1 MPTIRMKLFS
11 LLMGNST
18 PGTEDNQ
25 TSVTGQAEMSDT
37 AAGRLS
43 APDIEDGA
51 VSAEPSVPPPSPHYS
66 INLDKLRR
74 IFQAL
79 SSLNQNK
86 ATEADVGE
94 EPLQMR
100 RKYLGIFE
108 RFEMRFGNRSGTN
121 KRTRDVSK
129 PKMRPKEKIMAFINS
144 HRHNNNNS
152 PATVEGEEGLS
163 KTQKSN
169 NWARSN
175 LHRITNSMR
184 RVKSDSF
191 IARQISKRSRRKD
204 RQLEGGE
211 ELSLPSDR
219 TKKRSTKSQSKALI
233 DSASQT
239 AHMDLINHLQAN
251 SSQHCLDEIDFWNY
265 EYPFEN
271 LVFEGGGAKVH
282 TYIGA
287 IKVRHNSVMYPI
299 TVYSQPSYV
308 LYVLLEGKKFKY
320 TYHHF
325 SLSQSCCN
333 KISCKI
339 ITPMCSA
346 PKDIIHS
353 KHDQ

>member
-1 MPTIRMKLFS
+1 MPTIKMKLFS

-18 PGTEDNQ
+18 PVHEDNQ
-25 TSVTGQAEMSDT
+25 TAVTGQAEMGDA
-37 AAGRLS
+37 AAGQLS
-43 APDIEDGA
+43 QPVTEDGA
-51 VSAEPSVPPPSPHYS
+51 TASPSFVEPPSVTPPSPHYS

-79 SSLNQNK
+79 SSLSQNK
-86 ATEADVGE
+86 ATEAEVGE

-108 RFEMRFGNRSGTN
+108 RFEMRFGNRSFAT
-121 KRTRDVSK
+121 KRSRDVSK

-144 HRHNNNNS
+144 HRHNNN
-152 PATVEGEEGLS
+152 PVAVDVEDGGT
-163 KTQKSN
+163 KNNKAN

-175 LHRITNSMR
+175 LHRITTSMR

-191 IARQISKRSRRKD
+191 IARKISKRSRRKD
-204 RQLEGGE
+204 HQLEGGE
-211 ELSLPSDR
+211 QLTLPSDR

-239 AHMDLINHLQAN
+239 AHVDLINHLQAN
-251 SSQHCLDEIDFWNY
+251 SSQHCLDQIDFWNY

-287 IKVRHNSVMYPI
+287 IKVSLRKYK
-299 TVYSQPSYV
+299 V
-308 LYVLLEGKKFKY
+308 LYCNTTIFTMQASMLL
-320 TYHHF
+320 
-325 SLSQSCCN
+325 
-333 KISCKI
+333 
-339 ITPMCSA
+339 
-346 PKDIIHS
+346 
-353 KHDQ
+353 

>member
-1 MPTIRMKLFS
+1 MPTHRMKLFS

-18 PGTEDNQ
+18 PVPEDNQ
-25 TSVTGQAEMSDT
+25 TGPPGQVGMSAT
-37 AAGRLS
+37 AAHVPP
-43 APDIEDGA
+43 AAVIPDAIT
-51 VSAEPSVPPPSPHYS
+51 AEPSVTPPSPHYS

-86 ATEADVGE
+86 ATEAEVGE

-108 RFEMRFGNRSGTN
+108 RFEMRFGHKSNN
-121 KRTRDVSK
+121 KRTRISK
-129 PKMRPKEKIMAFINS
+129 PKLRPKEKIMAFINS
-144 HRHNNNNS
+144 HRHNNNNPIEA
-152 PATVEGEEGLS
+152 PATGDDNS
-163 KTQKSN
+163 KTNKINGS
-169 NWARSN
+169 WARHN
-175 LHRITNSMR
+175 LNRITTSMR

-191 IARQISKRSRRKD
+191 ISRQISKRNRRKD
-204 RQLEGGE
+204 SQLESGE
-211 ELSLPSDR
+211 QLTLPSDK

-251 SSQHCLDEIDFWNY
+251 SSQHCLDDIDFWNY

-287 IKVRHNSVMYPI
+287 IKVD
-299 TVYSQPSYV
+299 
-308 LYVLLEGKKFKY
+308 
-320 TYHHF
+320 
-325 SLSQSCCN
+325 
-333 KISCKI
+333 IS
-339 ITPMCSA
+339 
-346 PKDIIHS
+346 
-353 KHDQ
+353 